1 MPAKFK
7 LKPIRFRDVAL
18 NEPFDFINPGTLC
31 NSFFDRC
38 FKTGPRT
45 YRSFST
51 NCEHR
56 IGSINAEVFHV
67 GLLNTY
73 RDA

>member
-1 MPAKFK
+1 MPYLAKK
-7 LKPIRFRDVAL
+7 PLKFRDVAI
-18 NEPFDFINPGTLC
+18 NEPFDFIAPGLRNT
-31 NSFFDRC
+31 FFDRC
-38 FKTGPRT
+38 FKTGART

-51 NCEHR
+51 NQEYR